1 MGDEGADHLRAAAV
15 KAGLPARDG
24 PDSELTSREREV
36 IGLLA
41 HGLTNREIGEQM
53 FVSESTAKF
62 HVHNV
67 MRKLGVRRR
76 AEVAYAAGKRGLPDG
91 GRPSGPAG

>member
-1 MGDEGADHLRAAAV
+1 
-15 KAGLPARDG
+15 
-24 PDSELTSREREV
+24 
-36 IGLLA
+36 
-41 HGLTNREIGEQM
+41 M

-76 AEVAYAAGKRGLPDG
+76 AEVAYAAGKLGLPDV
-91 GRPSGPAG
+91 